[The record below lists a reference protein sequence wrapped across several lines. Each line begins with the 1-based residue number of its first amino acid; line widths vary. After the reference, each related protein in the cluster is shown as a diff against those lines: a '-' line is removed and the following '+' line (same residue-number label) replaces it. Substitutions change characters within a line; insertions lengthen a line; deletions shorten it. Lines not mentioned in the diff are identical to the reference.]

1 MYLYA
6 SLSTEE
12 ALGNICV
19 VVLAGGVA
27 ERREIIGLNRYLSCL
42 DALANTGTNLARTR
56 VGDETRTRHP
66 PISNRPGKEVRQ

>member
-19 VVLAGGVA
+19 VVLASGVA
-27 ERREIIGLNRYLSCL
+27 ERREIIGLNCYLSRL
-42 DALANTGTNLARTR
+42 DALANTENTLVRT
-56 VGDETRTRHP
+56 GDGVETHTRHP